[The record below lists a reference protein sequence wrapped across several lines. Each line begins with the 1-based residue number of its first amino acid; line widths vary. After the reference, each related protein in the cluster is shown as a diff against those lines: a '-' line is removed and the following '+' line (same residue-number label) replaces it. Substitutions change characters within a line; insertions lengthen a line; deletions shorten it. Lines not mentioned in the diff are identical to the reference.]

1 MMDKNKIK
9 IVENSPKAE
18 DYLHLRESLS
28 WNTYSLSDTKIALSN
43 NLYSVSIYYEY
54 EIIGMGRVVGDGR
67 LCFYIQDI
75 MVKPD
80 YQHKGIGI
88 LILNHIIEYLK
99 NTATKEAYI
108 GLMSKKGKEEFYE
121 NFGFI
126 KRPNDI
132 MGNGMVIPHF
142 EPKK

>member
-80 YQHKGIGI
+80 YQHKGIGT
-88 LILNHIIEYLK
+88 LILNNIIEYLK

-142 EPKK
+142 ESKK

>member
-1 MMDKNKIK
+1 MMNMNKIK
-9 IVENSPKAE
+9 IVENSPNAE

-28 WNTYSLSDTKIALSN
+28 WRTYSLEDTRIALSN
-43 NLYSVSIYYEY
+43 NLYCVSVYYEY
-54 EIIGMGRVVGDGR
+54 EIIGMGRIVGDGR

-75 MVKPD
+75 MVKPA
-80 YQHKGIGI
+80 YQNQGIGT
-88 LILNHIIEYLK
+88 LILNHIVKYLK

-108 GLMSKKGKEEFYE
+108 GLMSKKGKEGFYE